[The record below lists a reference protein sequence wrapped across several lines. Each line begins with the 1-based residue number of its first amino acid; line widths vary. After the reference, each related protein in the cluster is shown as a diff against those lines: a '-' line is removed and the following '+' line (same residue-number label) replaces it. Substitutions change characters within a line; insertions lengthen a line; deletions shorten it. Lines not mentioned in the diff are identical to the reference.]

1 MQCQHVCLLQR
12 PCCTAFED
20 SHACIIG
27 FCVSVCS
34 GLCSSLALLTVV
46 LQRVLDIKFVPAV
59 LDNIQKMEVQG
70 ATFEGEKNYVNS
82 KE

>member
-1 MQCQHVCLLQR
+1 MIN
-12 PCCTAFED
+12 A
-20 SHACIIG
+20 
-27 FCVSVCS
+27 
-34 GLCSSLALLTVV
+34 V

-59 LDNIQKMEVQG
+59 LGTFKKMEVQG

>member
-1 MQCQHVCLLQR
+1 MNLVACVQLY
-12 PCCTAFED
+12 
-20 SHACIIG
+20 HAH
-27 FCVSVCS
+27 VSV
-34 GLCSSLALLTVV
+34 TVV

-59 LDNIQKMEVQG
+59 LDDIRKMESQG